1 MNMLKN
7 NSVKISIVVVI
18 LSIVVFGLILYKSDG
33 PYTLTQNILDSYL
46 EKYKAEYELK
56 MKEKDKEIEQKD
68 NQLKLL
74 NNRLQQI
81 QLEYN
86 KTKGEL
92 DILKKKVSNINEPK
106 DNKEVKDR
114 LRVLGYSPR

>member
-7 NSVKISIVVVI
+7 NSVKISIVVVVI
-18 LSIVVFGLILYKSDG
+18 SIVVFGLILYKSDG

-46 EKYKAEYELK
+46 EKYKVEYELK

-74 NNRLQQI
+74 NNRLQQV

-92 DILKKKVSNINEPK
+92 DILKKKSNINEPK

-114 LRVLGYSPR
+114 LRILGYSPR